1 MAKTHNAPSR
11 RGRWALRDAKARFS
25 EVVRKARSE
34 GPQRITVRGREEVVV
49 ISVEE
54 YGHLKGVQSG
64 QGLVDL
70 MQASPFRDVTI
81 DHESTRAPVRE
92 VEP

>member
-11 RGRWALRDAKARFS
+11 R
-25 EVVRKARSE
+25 V
-34 GPQRITVRGREEVVV
+34 PQVVV

-54 YGHLKGVQSG
+54 YGRLKGERSG
-64 QGLVDL
+64 QELVDL
-70 MQASPFRDVTI
+70 MQASPLRDVMI